1 MKNNNQK
8 MREAV
13 AELHNS
19 LDDSLG
25 QLENITQEKIS
36 AIQKITI
43 KGDSIL
49 EEKINENTSNFN
61 KLAYLKK
68 IYDHLHKNDK
78 INKVEINMLS
88 SKLNNLDS
96 KIKIF

>member
-61 KLAYLKK
+61 KLA
-68 IYDHLHKNDK
+68 
-78 INKVEINMLS
+78 
-88 SKLNNLDS
+88 
-96 KIKIF
+96 